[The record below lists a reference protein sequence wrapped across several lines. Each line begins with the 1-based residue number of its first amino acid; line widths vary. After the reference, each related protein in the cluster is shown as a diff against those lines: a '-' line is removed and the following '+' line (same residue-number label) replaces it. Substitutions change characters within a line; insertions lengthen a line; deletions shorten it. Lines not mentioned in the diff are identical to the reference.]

1 MASPWPKQFA
11 IRLSTRPGIL
21 VLIAFACAHLG
32 AAPLLAHPTRT
43 IVRNTAR
50 RLVVASPPREHIHQR
65 PGRRTLGKPLAAH
78 SATTERAVAPRAV
91 RTFGAPAHVSD
102 RTSTGIPLA
111 TPDSLSRRQSRVEA
125 SNRITAEQPDVSA
138 NPATLDRVHAW
149 EQAQREAA
157 VQSSIA
163 AADAEVASLHASL
176 ANGPGASSPPYGA
189 HALPTPLP
197 ASQNLPVANTIVED
211 APVGSVLPSLQPLLF
226 YDDLGRLIV
235 PAPLYGSREVLL
247 HQNQM
252 ADRDGLSRIKNDA
265 GLLDLLRQRKLVPLP
280 ADATLRVDYRLPANR
295 RYSRPWTA
303 QFLAA
308 LARDHFTAFHSPL
321 QVDSAVRTVQFQ
333 RRLMRTNG
341 NAAPAAGDTAS
352 PHLTGQAIDIAKSSL
367 SLPEIAWM
375 RAYLQPLIDAG
386 KIDVEEEFQQACFHI
401 SVYKTYLPATPPRV
415 AVAVTHP
422 SPTPA
427 AY

>member
-1 MASPWPKQFA
+1 MANA
-11 IRLSTRPGIL
+11 I
-21 VLIAFACAHLG
+21 
-32 AAPLLAHPTRT
+32 
-43 IVRNTAR
+43 
-50 RLVVASPPREHIHQR
+50 E
-65 PGRRTLGKPLAAH
+65 
-78 SATTERAVAPRAV
+78 
-91 RTFGAPAHVSD
+91 
-102 RTSTGIPLA
+102 
-111 TPDSLSRRQSRVEA
+111 
-125 SNRITAEQPDVSA
+125 
-138 NPATLDRVHAW
+138 
-149 EQAQREAA
+149 
-157 VQSSIA
+157 
-163 AADAEVASLHASL
+163 
-176 ANGPGASSPPYGA
+176 
-189 HALPTPLP
+189 
-197 ASQNLPVANTIVED
+197 ED
-211 APVGSVLPSLQPLLF
+211 APAGGLPSLQPLLF
-226 YDDLGRLIV
+226 YDDLGRLVV
-235 PAPLYGSREVLL
+235 PAPLYGSREVLI
-247 HQNQM
+247 HQNEM
-252 ADRDGLSRIKNDA
+252 ADRDGLTRIQNDA
-265 GLLDLLRQRKLVPLP
+265 GLLDLLRQNKLVPLP
-280 ADATLRVDYRLPANR
+280 VSETLRVDYRLPANR

-303 QFLAA
+303 RFLAA